1 MTMELRGAR
10 APVLHWRQ
18 FPAAS
23 GFLLLLC
30 SSLAWSADPQK
41 YQVQFGDTR
50 DSALNATLQGTSEL
64 SALRKTAPV
73 GPYGLIGRAQG
84 DIGRL
89 KTVLESFGYY
99 QGSVSITIDSLP
111 LSDPGLGEE
120 LTNKSA
126 KDEAHVNVSF
136 TLGPLFHLGKIE
148 LTGEVPPKAA
158 AALQLSSGAPAVA
171 AQVLAAADRMR
182 QALANDGYA
191 YAKVD
196 TPHAKENSAQHILN
210 VTIHVT
216 PGGKYR
222 LGEIRLNGLK
232 TIKESFIRRRLLIH
246 SGDEYQANKI
256 EAARKDLLAVG
267 VFTQVSAALDP
278 KPDAS
283 GQVPLT
289 FTFKERKPHAVGLT
303 GAYSSDLGASFGV
316 NWLKHEITGKADS
329 LSLSANVIN
338 LGGGTATNGI
348 GYDLDGKYL
357 IPDWKTRDQSL
368 QVELGALRQS
378 LQAYD
383 QKAVHTG
390 VAVIRKLSNIWSA
403 SAGITAEREQIVQE
417 SPPDPVVSASVGCT
431 TNIVPPKPGTSEPR
445 CTYHYTL
452 IGLPLSAT
460 YNTTGLNSPLADA
473 TKGVRAT
480 LTVTPTFSL
489 GHPSSRFVVTQ
500 VIAATYFDLKD
511 WGLAHDPG
519 RSVLALR
526 ALAGLAGGA
535 SQFSLPPDQRFYAG
549 GSGTIRGYRYQSVG
563 PFFPGDGNPIGGTAI
578 NAGTI
583 EFRQRVGPVL
593 GFATFV
599 DAGNVSRNLDPLNG
613 ALKVG
618 AGAGVRYYTALG
630 PLRVDLAFPLERRRK
645 GPGVVKPDD
654 AFEVYIGLGQAF

>member
-1 MTMELRGAR
+1 MTMELRGACAR
-10 APVLHWRQ
+10 IRRFRQ
-18 FPAAS
+18 FQATS
-23 GFLLLLC
+23 GFFILLC

-41 YQVQFGDTR
+41 YRVQFGDTR
-50 DSALNATLQGTSEL
+50 DSSLNATLQGTSEL
-64 SALRKTAPV
+64 ANLRKSAPV
-73 GPYGLIGRAQG
+73 GPFGLIGRAQS
-84 DIGRL
+84 DTGRL

-111 LSDPGLGEE
+111 LNDPGLGEE
-120 LTNKSA
+120 LTNKPA
-126 KDEAHVNVSF
+126 KDEAHVNVAF
-136 TLGPLFHLGKIE
+136 NLGPLFHLGKID

-158 AALQLSSGAPAVA
+158 AALKLSGGAPAVA

-182 QALANDGYA
+182 QALADDGYA

-196 TPHAKENSAQHILN
+196 TPHAKESSAQHLLN

-216 PGGKYR
+216 PGAQYR
-222 LGEIRLNGLK
+222 LGDIRLNGLK

-246 SGDEYQANKI
+246 SGDEYQASKI
-256 EAARKDLLAVG
+256 EAARKDLLSVG

-278 KPDAS
+278 APDPS
-283 GQVPLT
+283 GRIPLT
-289 FTFKERKPHAVGLT
+289 FTFRERKPHTVGVT
-303 GAYSSDLGASFGV
+303 AAYSSDLGTSFGV

-383 QKAVHTG
+383 QTAVHTG
-390 VAVIRKLSNIWSA
+390 VSVIRKLSDIWSV
-403 SAGITAEREQIVQE
+403 SAGVSAEREQIVQE

-431 TNIVPPKPGTSEPR
+431 TNIAPPKTGTSEPR

-452 IGLPLSAT
+452 ISLPLSAI
-460 YNTTGLNSPLADA
+460 YNTTGLSSPLADA
-473 TKGVRAT
+473 TKGVRAA
-480 LTVTPTFSL
+480 LLLTPTFSL

-500 VIAATYFDLKD
+500 LTAATYFDLHD
-511 WGLAHDPG
+511 WGLTHDPG

-535 SQFSLPPDQRFYAG
+535 TVFSLPPDQRFYAG

-563 PFFPGDGNPIGGTAI
+563 PPFPDGNPIGGTAI
-578 NAGTI
+578 NAGTL
-583 EFRQRVGPVL
+583 EYRQRVGQAL

-618 AGAGVRYYTALG
+618 VGAGVRYYTALG
-630 PLRVDLAFPLERRRK
+630 PLRVDLAFPLQRRKK
-645 GPGVVKPDD
+645 GPGVVNPDD